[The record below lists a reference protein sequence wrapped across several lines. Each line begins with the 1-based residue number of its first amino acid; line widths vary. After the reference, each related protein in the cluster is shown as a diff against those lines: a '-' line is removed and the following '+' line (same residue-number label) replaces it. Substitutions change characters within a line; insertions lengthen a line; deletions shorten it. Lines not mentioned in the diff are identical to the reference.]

1 MADNKS
7 TTRAV
12 TPPATLVFPN
22 LFEARSFEGG
32 PERYSAV
39 LVFDEAAQNT
49 AEFQNLKKAA
59 AAAARDKFGDKT
71 AKLRSPFRDGE
82 EKEDVPGFGPGKV
95 FISVTSKTKPVI
107 VDRKKVDGKF
117 PTITDEERLYN
128 GCIIRCSVNAFG
140 YDRNGNR
147 GVSFGL
153 NNVQFIADGER
164 LAIGGR
170 SNPNS
175 DFDDVEGENVS
186 EGEAN
191 DLF

>member
-1 MADNKS
+1 MADTQES
-7 TTRAV
+7 TRAV
-12 TPPATLVFPN
+12 TPVGVLVFPA
-22 LFEARSFEGG
+22 LFEARSFENG

-39 LVFDEAAQNT
+39 LVFDEEAQKT
-49 AEFQNLKKAA
+49 AEFQNLKRAA
-59 AAAARDKFGDKT
+59 AVAARDKFGEKPP
-71 AKLRSPFRDGE
+71 KLRSPFRDGE
-82 EKEDVPGFGPGKV
+82 DKEDVAGFGPGKV
-95 FISVTSKTKPVI
+95 FISVTSKNKPLV

-117 PTITDEERLYN
+117 PVITDEERLYN
-128 GCIIRCSVNAFG
+128 GCKVRASVNAFG
-140 YDRNGNR
+140 YDRTGNR

-153 NNVQFIADGER
+153 NNMQFVADGER

>member
-1 MADNKS
+1 MADDK
-7 TTRAV
+7 TVTRAV
-12 TPPATLVFPN
+12 TPPGVLVFPN
-22 LFEARSFEGG
+22 LFEARAFEGG

-39 LVFDEAAQNT
+39 LVFDKAAQET
-49 AEFQNLKKAA
+49 AEFQNLKRAA
-59 AAAARDKFGDKT
+59 ANAAREKFGDKT
-71 AKLRSPFRDGE
+71 SKLRNPFRDGE
-82 EKEDVPGFGPGKV
+82 EKEDVAGFGPGKV
-95 FISVTSKTKPVI
+95 FISVTSKNKPVI

-117 PTITDEERLYN
+117 PVITDEERLYS
-128 GCIIRCSVNAFG
+128 GCVVRCSVNAFG
-140 YDRNGNR
+140 YDRNGNK

-153 NNVQFIADGER
+153 NNVQFVSDGDR

-170 SNPNS
+170 SNPNA